1 MTYRLNKGSK
11 PQLLKNKAPVYIR
24 ACARVPL
31 FIYIA
36 SRPGWLLVES
46 ESDNYEEVF
55 DDRNEESVD
64 LLN

>member
-1 MTYRLNKGSK
+1 MKVLRNSCSRTK
-11 PQLLKNKAPVYIR
+11 PQYIY
-24 ACARVPL
+24 ARVRAYL
-31 FIYIA
+31 YLYIA

-46 ESDNYEEVF
+46 ESDNYEKVF